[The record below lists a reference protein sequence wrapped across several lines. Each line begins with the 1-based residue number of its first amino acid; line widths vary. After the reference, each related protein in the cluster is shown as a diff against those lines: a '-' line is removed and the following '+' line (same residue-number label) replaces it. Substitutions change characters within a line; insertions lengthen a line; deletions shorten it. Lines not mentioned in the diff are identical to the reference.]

1 MNLINLLNDLPTL
14 ILLITQEILRES
26 QRTGKTPEELL
37 ADAGVKIDAN
47 EQKAIELLN
56 KLTVK

>member
-1 MNLINLLNDLPTL
+1 MNLISLLTNLPAL
-14 ILLITQEILRES
+14 ILLITNEILRES

-37 ADAGVKIDAN
+37 ADAGVKIDEN

-56 KLTVK
+56 RLGGQ

>member
-37 ADAGVKIDAN
+37 ADAGVKIDEN
-47 EQKAIELLN
+47 EAKAIELLN

>member
-37 ADAGVKIDAN
+37 ADAGVKIDEN
-47 EQKAIELLN
+47 EAKAIELLN
-56 KLTVK
+56 RLTGK

>member
-1 MNLINLLNDLPTL
+1 MNLISLLTNLPAL
-14 ILLITQEILRES
+14 ILLITNEILKES
-26 QRTGKTPEELL
+26 ARTGKTPEELL
-37 ADAGVKIDAN
+37 ADAGVQIDAN

>member
-26 QRTGKTPEELL
+26 QRTGKTPEQLL

>member
-37 ADAGVKIDAN
+37 ADAGVQIDAN
-47 EQKAIELLN
+47 EAKAIELLN
-56 KLTVK
+56 RLTVK

>member
-26 QRTGKTPEELL
+26 QRTGKTPEQLL
-37 ADAGVKIDAN
+37 ADAGVKIDEN

-56 KLTVK
+56 RLTGK

>member
-26 QRTGKTPEELL
+26 QRTGKTPEQLL
-37 ADAGVKIDAN
+37 ADAGVKIDEN
-47 EQKAIELLN
+47 EAKAIELLN

>member
-1 MNLINLLNDLPTL
+1 MNLIQLLNDLPTL

-37 ADAGVKIDAN
+37 ADAGVKIDEN
-47 EQKAIELLN
+47 EAKAIELLN

>member
-1 MNLINLLNDLPTL
+1 MNLIKLLNDLPTL

-26 QRTGKTPEELL
+26 QRTSKTPEELL
-37 ADAGVKIDAN
+37 ADAGVKIDEN
-47 EQKAIELLN
+47 EAKAIELLN

>member
-1 MNLINLLNDLPTL
+1 MNFINLLNDLPTL

-37 ADAGVKIDAN
+37 ADAGVKIDEN
-47 EQKAIELLN
+47 EAKAIELLN

>member
-37 ADAGVKIDAN
+37 ADAGVKIDEN
-47 EQKAIELLN
+47 EAKAIELLN
-56 KLTVK
+56 KLSVK

>member
-14 ILLITQEILRES
+14 ILLITNEILKES
-26 QRTGKTPEELL
+26 ARTGKTPEELL
-37 ADAGVKIDAN
+37 ADAGVQIDAN

-56 KLTVK
+56 KLTIK

>member
-1 MNLINLLNDLPTL
+1 VNLINLLNDLPTL

-37 ADAGVKIDAN
+37 ADAGVKIDEN

-56 KLTVK
+56 RLTVK

>member
-1 MNLINLLNDLPTL
+1 MNLINLLNNLPTL

-37 ADAGVKIDAN
+37 ADAGVKIDEN
-47 EQKAIELLN
+47 EAKAIDLLN
-56 KLTVK
+56 KLSVK

>member
-26 QRTGKTPEELL
+26 QRTGKTPEQLL
-37 ADAGVKIDAN
+37 ADAGVKIDEN
-47 EQKAIELLN
+47 EAKAIELLN
-56 KLTVK
+56 RLTVK

>member
-26 QRTGKTPEELL
+26 QRTGKTPEQLL
-37 ADAGVKIDAN
+37 AEAGVKIDEN
-47 EQKAIELLN
+47 EAKAIELLN
-56 KLTVK
+56 RLTVK

>member
-1 MNLINLLNDLPTL
+1 MNLISLLTNLPAL
-14 ILLITQEILRES
+14 ILLITNEILKES
-26 QRTGKTPEELL
+26 ARTGKTPEELL
-37 ADAGVKIDAN
+37 ADAGVQVDAN

>member
-37 ADAGVKIDAN
+37 ADAGVKIDEN

-56 KLTVK
+56 RLTVK